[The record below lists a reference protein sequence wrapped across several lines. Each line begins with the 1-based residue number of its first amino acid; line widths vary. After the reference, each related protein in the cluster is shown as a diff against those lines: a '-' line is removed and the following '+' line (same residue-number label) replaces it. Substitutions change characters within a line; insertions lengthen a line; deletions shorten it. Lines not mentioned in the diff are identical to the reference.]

1 MVRGISASVEPSVTL
16 AQDKQALYE
25 KQAEGDKLANFI
37 IDQCEPGTLEE
48 FLALRG
54 TGLSAEEAIAELG
67 LNFEDFEEP
76 DVSEPALDTED
87 KQADTGRTTRARS
100 ASVPSKKSAGKKK
113 ATPQAQVEESS
124 PRVQPTAS
132 TSKTSGIKRIR
143 VVSTSS
149 EGNERGVP
157 KPRVESETAQPSF
170 KEGQQRDPQPLQ
182 EDSLEAE
189 AVGSDSILQPP
200 APTTGSELGLFGPSE
215 STFSFNQAPAQDS
228 GPSLSPS
235 IGLAIGSP
243 ARYPIGAAHISGP
256 PAPPLLTRNKTIADP
271 LGHVGY
277 NPNGVVGSFFKMP
290 ATSVIEKVAAPIYVP
305 LWHFTT
311 EGIAEGYHHM
321 SNWTEVGKRLANV
334 LQSEVELPPIKIPDE
349 FMGFETFFQ
358 AADYQVKVLR
368 EIAKGEIDPLKQM
381 MLSEEAA
388 IWTAAYNECLKRR
401 LANKSRLGAH
411 HALHLLPPLSVLLDT
426 GGPGSDQPFSVATG
440 HLGHVQ
446 QPQHLA
452 FQYQSQP
459 FAQQQQ
465 QPVQQQQ
472 QQQAQGQGSSSRKKA
487 AKQQQP
493 FQSGSRGG
501 TQAAPGACVICGK
514 TTIPHNFK
522 ECNSP
527 PTGKS
532 APFASRNEA
541 GHLVRIS
548 DGAALCM
555 RWNRTSCGNQRC
567 FPHQCSICGA
577 TNHGAQQCS
586 LVGATVPGQSA

>member
-157 KPRVESETAQPSF
+157 KPRVESETGEAESVSVTRDIPAPTLGRPAQPVLS
-170 KEGQQRDPQPLQ
+170 K
-182 EDSLEAE
+182 
-189 AVGSDSILQPP
+189 PP

-440 HLGHVQ
+440 HLGH
-446 QPQHLA
+446 
-452 FQYQSQP
+452 
-459 FAQQQQ
+459 
-465 QPVQQQQ
+465 
-472 QQQAQGQGSSSRKKA
+472 GS
-487 AKQQQP
+487 
-493 FQSGSRGG
+493 
-501 TQAAPGACVICGK
+501 V
-514 TTIPHNFK
+514 
-522 ECNSP
+522 
-527 PTGKS
+527 
-532 APFASRNEA
+532 
-541 GHLVRIS
+541 
-548 DGAALCM
+548 
-555 RWNRTSCGNQRC
+555 
-567 FPHQCSICGA
+567 
-577 TNHGAQQCS
+577 
-586 LVGATVPGQSA
+586 

>member
-124 PRVQPTAS
+124 PRV
-132 TSKTSGIKRIR
+132 
-143 VVSTSS
+143 
-149 EGNERGVP
+149 
-157 KPRVESETAQPSF
+157 QPSF

-440 HLGHVQ
+440 HLGH
-446 QPQHLA
+446 
-452 FQYQSQP
+452 
-459 FAQQQQ
+459 
-465 QPVQQQQ
+465 
-472 QQQAQGQGSSSRKKA
+472 GS
-487 AKQQQP
+487 
-493 FQSGSRGG
+493 
-501 TQAAPGACVICGK
+501 V
-514 TTIPHNFK
+514 
-522 ECNSP
+522 
-527 PTGKS
+527 
-532 APFASRNEA
+532 
-541 GHLVRIS
+541 
-548 DGAALCM
+548 
-555 RWNRTSCGNQRC
+555 
-567 FPHQCSICGA
+567 
-577 TNHGAQQCS
+577 
-586 LVGATVPGQSA
+586 